1 MPSATPKSNAPLGA
15 FCSTSF
21 PKKSSVLTLTGEPP
35 PRLELQKDP
44 KSQPKAG
51 AVPKVTGA
59 SVTRLSLQV
68 RFRQRDSNNLSS
80 NDSDQAKQ
88 SERTGAPARIEDGV
102 VKEAFDEDEMDTPD
116 EKKTRPHYQIH
127 PPFQGSPWGGFR
139 QWRRSMFLRMTTPL
153 TRHAKMELV
162 MDTVTTSAATICLSP
177 PSVKNS
183 SRPRRQFWVTS
194 SFEFFAYDIDNSP
207 SAHRQ
212 HNITLVSEA
221 GWLSVCGKNFNIAI
235 FSDII
240 NDTGQTPHD
249 GSSTHWALPID
260 TTFSD
265 LDCISKSQQCQ
276 TGLTENSI
284 FSSDYVGRLYD
295 CLFHQVDHEYTTIFY
310 SCTCSR

>member
-15 FCSTSF
+15 FCSTSL
-21 PKKSSVLTLTGEPP
+21 PQKSSVLTLSGEPP

-127 PPFQGSPWGGFR
+127 PPFQGSP
-139 QWRRSMFLRMTTPL
+139 
-153 TRHAKMELV
+153 
-162 MDTVTTSAATICLSP
+162 
-177 PSVKNS
+177 
-183 SRPRRQFWVTS
+183 
-194 SFEFFAYDIDNSP
+194 
-207 SAHRQ
+207 
-212 HNITLVSEA
+212 
-221 GWLSVCGKNFNIAI
+221 
-235 FSDII
+235 
-240 NDTGQTPHD
+240 
-249 GSSTHWALPID
+249 
-260 TTFSD
+260 
-265 LDCISKSQQCQ
+265 
-276 TGLTENSI
+276 
-284 FSSDYVGRLYD
+284 
-295 CLFHQVDHEYTTIFY
+295 
-310 SCTCSR
+310 